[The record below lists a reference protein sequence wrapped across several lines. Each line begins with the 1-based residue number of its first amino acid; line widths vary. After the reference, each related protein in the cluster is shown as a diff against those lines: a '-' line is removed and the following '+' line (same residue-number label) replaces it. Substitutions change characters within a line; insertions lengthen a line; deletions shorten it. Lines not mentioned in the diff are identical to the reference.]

1 MDHSGSAAGLA
12 TGAAVF
18 VLECYDV
25 TSDSDLTHLAAQTEN
40 YQETHGWEL
49 SVVSN

>member
-25 TSDSDLTHLAAQTEN
+25 TSDPTHLAAQTEN

>member
-25 TSDSDLTHLAAQTEN
+25 TPDLTHLAAQTEN